1 MKKKNKFIILG
12 AGKEQ
17 ESLYKLC
24 KSKSLIPI
32 GVDKNIENLKKVG
45 CKESINVS
53 VHNFREIIK
62 NIKKKKNQI
71 IGAISFG
78 VDAPKTMFEINS
90 FLNQSN
96 YPKKSVEITKNK
108 YKFYKNFS
116 KKINIPKYKL
126 VKNIK
131 QILIFAQKY
140 KFPIILKP
148 IDSSGSK
155 DVLFIKNKRDLIKTI
170 KLKILSFKKKKL
182 VQKFIS
188 WHQIS
193 AEALI
198 NDDKCALIISD
209 RNYKDT
215 KKFHP
220 YIIENGG
227 NIPAKITSI
236 LKKKIEV
243 LILKIAKELKIKFGP
258 LKLDLAIKKKK
269 IFVIEATIRFGGGRV
284 AHDISKKIY
293 NYSLVELYI
302 EFLKYGFV
310 SIDKFKYNQDV
321 HCVNIFFIANKQIR
335 MKLINID
342 IIKRFRK
349 NILIFYLTKKNRE
362 LVNKPKWHGDRCGM
376 VTVFHKNYSK
386 CSFIAKKISNNITSQ
401 INYQKN

>member
-1 MKKKNKFIILG
+1 
-12 AGKEQ
+12 
-17 ESLYKLC
+17 
-24 KSKSLIPI
+24 
-32 GVDKNIENLKKVG
+32 
-45 CKESINVS
+45 
-53 VHNFREIIK
+53 
-62 NIKKKKNQI
+62 
-71 IGAISFG
+71 
-78 VDAPKTMFEINS
+78 MFEINS